1 MLCRFLLLEVEV
13 ERLVE
18 GEDGRGWLMAGEG
31 DADGND
37 DMVNHIIFYDKL
49 INVTYN
55 IKWARIVVNKI

>member
-37 DMVNHIIFYDKL
+37 DMVNHIIFYESKNL
-49 INVTYN
+49 
-55 IKWARIVVNKI
+55 NKRKKSVSLVY